1 MHTGELFENLRDN
14 AIGMNSTSYMPFRR
28 EHFKDKEVYFPFDA
42 NFNRI
47 DEEGMR
53 SQYIGQNI
61 SQLRHSIDS
70 IGKQVDSVGAIYA
83 RDLKETPYL
92 DVSYYAPAVKNDTG
106 YVIRKRQPVKLA
118 KPLNVDSIFMAPSPA
133 NAKSYLSQALQKA
146 RRNRQD
152 YEYRS
157 ISLVD
162 QAKLMRR
169 HDIELQRKFT
179 LSFACIIFFFIGAP
193 LGAIIKK
200 GGLGTPLVIS
210 IILFIVYYIF
220 DNTGYKMSRDGKME
234 VWEGIW
240 LSSAALL
247 PLGIFFTYKAV
258 GDSAVFNI
266 DAYRNFFN
274 RLRGKMP
281 ERTLELKEVIMNE
294 VEPAR
299 AAEMLNSMLDQCRTV
314 SKQLDEMNAI
324 KRKFASSLVAPLD
337 DKLNQIID
345 YLSNSRDIYVIN
357 LLNKYP
363 FKVTVSNLHS
373 IIDTTRQL
381 TASYVTEEPNELITP
396 TNDIDDG
403 QQD

>member
-70 IGKQVDSVGAIYA
+70 IGKQVDSVGSIYA
-83 RDLKETPYL
+83 RDLKEAPYMG
-92 DVSYYAPAVKNDTG
+92 VSYYENTNGVKP
-106 YVIRKRQPVKLA
+106 VKRSPVKL
-118 KPLNVDSIFMAPSPA
+118 KNPLNIDSIFASPSPSQ
-133 NAKSYLSQALQKA
+133 AKSYLSQALQQA

-234 VWEGIW
+234 VWQGIW
-240 LSSAALL
+240 LSSAVLL

-299 AAEMLNSMLDQCRTV
+299 ASEMLNDMLEQCRSV

-324 KRKFASSLVAPLD
+324 KRRFATAMIAPLD

-363 FKVTVSNLHS
+363 FKVTARNLHS

-381 TASYVTEEPNELITP
+381 TASFVTNDEPNELITT